1 MSQLSKLC
9 LAAGIAAG
17 LSMGAASAQEAAV
30 SDPHQ
35 WLEAVTDEKALDWV
49 RAQNAEADA
58 YATNNAVSALY
69 HELGHLFVDQFELA
83 ILGGEEGVADA
94 IATPDFALGDSS
106 IAEFI
111 IELAAPDNAAVELG
125 PFVGVSMVDR
135 AST

>member
-1 MSQLSKLC
+1 M
-9 LAAGIAAG
+9 
-17 LSMGAASAQEAAV
+17 
-30 SDPHQ
+30 
-35 WLEAVTDEKALDWV
+35 
-49 RAQNAEADA
+49 
-58 YATNNAVSALY
+58 
-69 HELGHLFVDQFELA
+69 
-83 ILGGEEGVADA
+83 ADA